1 MLRRLT
7 RRVIGELEAFVVR
20 RSESARPG
28 TP

>member
-7 RRVIGELEAFVVR
+7 RRVIGELETFV
-20 RSESARPG
+20 ARQAEAAWPG